1 MSDFQIPLLSTF
13 VGFLAD
19 IMRICLQYAYE
30 LTKDLGFPSYGIAI
44 IVLTII
50 IKTALLP
57 LAVKQIKSMKAMQEI
72 QPKMQEIQK
81 KYKNDPKKLREEMSK
96 LYKDNGASPMSGCL
110 PLLIQMPFLVS
121 IYYALQGFN
130 YDPAHESFLW
140 LESLAVPDST
150 YILPI
155 LSAVST
161 FIISWQTTPK
171 DAPSNQKTMLLVMP
185 LMIGW
190 MSLNF
195 PSGLVIYWIV
205 VNLYQLVQQTIMFRE
220 EMKDRLGGTRKKG
233 TVTVHGDVQAEEAV
247 RQPKKKKVVRKKIIK
262 KVVKKK
268 PADEE
273 NNENKE
279 ASAEKDAP
287 SEKEPA
293 EKPAPAKEAPVE
305 KPEEKP
311 AEKAEAEKAE
321 EPAEKPAE
329 APEKPADTP
338 EEAAPEKEAADT
350 EPKGEAD
357 KK

>member
-1 MSDFQIPLLSTF
+1 MSDFQIPLLSDL

-19 IMRICLQYAYE
+19 IMRVCLQYAYQ
-30 LTKDLGFPSYGIAI
+30 LTDDMGYPSYGIAI
-44 IVLTII
+44 IVLTIV

-72 QPKMQEIQK
+72 QPLMQKIQK

-96 LYKDNGASPMSGCL
+96 LYKEHGANPASGCL
-110 PLLIQMPFLVS
+110 PLLIQMPFLVA
-121 IYYALQGFN
+121 IYYALQGFP

-140 LESLAVPDST
+140 LDSLAVPDET

-155 LSAVST
+155 LSAAST

-205 VNLYQLVQQTIMFRE
+205 VNLYQLVQQTIMFRG
-220 EMKDRLGGTRKKG
+220 EMMERLKGTPDPKKKG
-233 TVTVHGDVQAEEAV
+233 GVTVHGDVQAEKIKEEA
-247 RQPKKKKVVRKKIIK
+247 KKKKIIRKRVIK

-268 PADEE
+268 ETADD
-273 NNENKE
+273 ENKE
-279 ASAEKDAP
+279 ASKAEQGNE
-287 SEKEPA
+287 S
-293 EKPAPAKEAPVE
+293 PAPVKEAPVSE
-305 KPEEKP
+305 KKEELK
-311 AEKAEAEKAE
+311 K
-321 EPAEKPAE
+321 E
-329 APEKPADTP
+329 APSDKSETVQS
-338 EEAAPEKEAADT
+338 
-350 EPKGEAD
+350 GEAD
-357 KK
+357 ETK